1 MSRLGVNIDHI
12 ATIRQARGTL
22 YPDPISAA
30 KLAELAGADAI
41 VCHLREDR
49 RHIQDE
55 DVYQLKKNLD
65 IPLTLE
71 MALTEEMI
79 RIACDVKPT
88 TVCLV
93 PEKREELTTEGGFY
107 VKKRFDELKEALRV
121 FNSKNIAVSV
131 FIDPDEESI
140 GLVREAGGQIIEL
153 HTGAYCEAHSSLM
166 TAHFHDCHCELC
178 VVGRGNLKR
187 ILHSAQFSISLGL
200 QCNAGHGL
208 DYSNISP
215 LVSAFKENKISIHE
229 YNIGHSIIA
238 RSLFTGIKQAVGDM
252 KKLLTNRDN
261 LL

>member
-1 MSRLGVNIDHI
+1 MGKLGVNIDHV
-12 ATIRQARGTL
+12 ATLRQARGTL

-49 RHIQDE
+49 RHIQDA
-55 DVYQLKKNLD
+55 DVYNLKKNLN

-93 PEKREELTTEGGFY
+93 PEKREELTTEGGFN
-107 VKKRFDELKEALRV
+107 VKEHFDELRGALKV
-121 FNSKNIAVSV
+121 FRSNNISASI
-131 FIDPDEESI
+131 FINPDKESI
-140 GLVREAGGQIIEL
+140 CLAREARARIIEL
-153 HTGAYCEAHSSLM
+153 HTGKYCEA
-166 TAHFHDCHCELC
+166 AD
-178 VVGRGNLKR
+178 GNLVQL
-187 ILHSAQFSISLGL
+187 IQSAQFAFSIGL

-215 LVSAFKENKISIHE
+215 LVAAFAENKIKIEE

-238 RSLFTGIKQAVGDM
+238 RSIFTGIKQAVHDM
-252 KKLLTNRDN
+252 KALI
-261 LL
+261 